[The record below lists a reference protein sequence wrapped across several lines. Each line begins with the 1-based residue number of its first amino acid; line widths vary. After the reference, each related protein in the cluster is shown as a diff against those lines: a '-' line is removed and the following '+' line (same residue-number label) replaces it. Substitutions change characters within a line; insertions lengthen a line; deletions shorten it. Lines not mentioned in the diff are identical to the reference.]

1 MILMGLWWSEE
12 VQTEWVRL
20 VLLFKI
26 MSTAMILLVL
36 KRAAADGNTSL
47 ANLAATSL
55 DIQDL
60 EEVCAVNI
68 SRDITYTL
76 GLSPY
81 TLQKTQHCY
90 SQPHGLLYTLV
101 QIISYFF
108 CQEKFSCLLT
118 RALLHL

>member
-55 DIQDL
+55 
-60 EEVCAVNI
+60 
-68 SRDITYTL
+68 
-76 GLSPY
+76 
-81 TLQKTQHCY
+81 
-90 SQPHGLLYTLV
+90 
-101 QIISYFF
+101 
-108 CQEKFSCLLT
+108 
-118 RALLHL
+118 